1 MVFAIHWH
9 ESAMD
14 LHVFPIL
21 TPPASSLS
29 ITSYFKG
36 KPSDCIRPGSISTPR
51 LTSPLLVAWLPGT
64 LQDPCLISSLPTL
77 KKNPK
82 PQKTF
87 AYSFIFLTM
96 KDNHVIDKSR
106 YWVGQRICSCFSMLS
121 SGRIRV
127 NFLANPILG
136 HEATWVSIT
145 LAWWPCDV
153 RQTSYAPNAS
163 MLSSIKIGVIIVYTV
178 KYHCED

>member
-1 MVFAIHWH
+1 M
-9 ESAMD
+9 
-14 LHVFPIL
+14 
-21 TPPASSLS
+21 
-29 ITSYFKG
+29 
-36 KPSDCIRPGSISTPR
+36 
-51 LTSPLLVAWLPGT
+51 
-64 LQDPCLISSLPTL
+64 
-77 KKNPK
+77 
-82 PQKTF
+82 
-87 AYSFIFLTM
+87 
-96 KDNHVIDKSR
+96 
-106 YWVGQRICSCFSMLS
+106 
-121 SGRIRV
+121 